1 VKVRVALVAGI
12 LIAVASVL
20 AWRAGGAR
28 PQYVPRV
35 AALRGAPFYVFAP
48 SKTPPRA
55 TIVFL
60 GNDVGFWK
68 PHEEL
73 GAYLAGEGFG
83 VVGVD
88 IRPLLHSVS
97 DLQPPA
103 RDSAFARQLG
113 RIILESMDEFGATAK
128 PLVLMGHSL
137 GAEIAIW
144 SAAHVHV
151 AQLAGVAA
159 MSPGSRGHLR
169 VSFSD
174 LLETAEPSEP
184 GSFAVADEAKAMPP
198 NLRLVVL
205 RGNGDKY
212 RYADSAIVAA
222 APSRVTLTKIP
233 FAGHSLK
240 RIIVAKYYVRNA
252 VESIVK

>member
-1 VKVRVALVAGI
+1 MTRRSSAVKVRVAFVAGI

-35 AALRGAPFYVFAP
+35 AALRGASFYVFAP
-48 SKTPPRA
+48 PRTPPRA

-73 GAYLAGEGFG
+73 GAYLASEGFG

-103 RDSAFARQLG
+103 RDSAFAQQL
-113 RIILESMDEFGATAK
+113 D
-128 PLVLMGHSL
+128 
-137 GAEIAIW
+137 
-144 SAAHVHV
+144 
-151 AQLAGVAA
+151 
-159 MSPGSRGHLR
+159 
-169 VSFSD
+169 
-174 LLETAEPSEP
+174 
-184 GSFAVADEAKAMPP
+184 
-198 NLRLVVL
+198 
-205 RGNGDKY
+205 
-212 RYADSAIVAA
+212 
-222 APSRVTLTKIP
+222 
-233 FAGHSLK
+233 
-240 RIIVAKYYVRNA
+240 
-252 VESIVK
+252 

>member
-1 VKVRVALVAGI
+1 MRLRIALVAGI

-28 PQYVPRV
+28 PQYVPRI
-35 AALRGAPFYVFAP
+35 AALREPSFYVFAP
-48 SKTPPRA
+48 PRTPPRA

-73 GAYLAGEGFG
+73 SAYLANQGFG

-113 RIILESMDEFGATAK
+113 RIIQESMDEFGATGK

-144 SAAHVHV
+144 SAAHVNV
-151 AQLAGVAA
+151 PQLAGVAA

-184 GSFAVADEAKAMPP
+184 GSFAVADEVKAMPL

-212 RYADSAIVAA
+212 RYADPAIVAA
-222 APSRVTLTKIP
+222 APSRVTLTRIP

-240 RIIVAKYYVRNA
+240 RIVIAKYYVSNA
-252 VESIVK
+252 IESILK

>member
-1 VKVRVALVAGI
+1 MKVRVALVAGFV
-12 LIAVASVL
+12 IAVASVL
-20 AWRAGGAR
+20 AWRSGGAR
-28 PQYVPRV
+28 PHYVPRI
-35 AALRGAPFYVFAP
+35 AALRGGSFYVFAP
-48 SKTPPRA
+48 PRTPPRA

-73 GAYLAGEGFG
+73 SEYLASEGFG

-88 IRPLLHSVS
+88 VRPLLHSVS

-103 RDSAFARQLG
+103 RDSAFAHQLG
-113 RIILESMDEFGATAK
+113 RVILESMDEFGATGK

-144 SAAHVHV
+144 AAAHVHV
-151 AQLAGVAA
+151 SQLAGVAA
-159 MSPGSRGHLR
+159 MSPGSRSHLR
-169 VSFSD
+169 VSFAD
-174 LLETAEPSEP
+174 LLETAEPGEP
-184 GSFAVADEAKAMPP
+184 GSFAVADEVKAMPP

-222 APSRVTLTKIP
+222 APSRVKLTRIP

-252 VESIVK
+252 VESILK